1 VNNFVQVLVLGLI
14 LGGVYALMA
23 SGLTLL
29 FGVMRVVNLAHA
41 AFMIL
46 AAYIAFFAFDI
57 YQVDPVVSIAIT
69 MPVMFALGV
78 GVYLLLF
85 RRIEGTE
92 RYVEMTVLM
101 TFGLALTIEG
111 LLTFFFTGIF
121 RSTRPSYATESFFF
135 AEGLLEAQTRLY
147 LPKGQALATAVS
159 IALLTA
165 LWAFL
170 TFTKTGTAVRATMQN
185 RTAAEI
191 VGVNVRKISAISFGM
206 GMALAG
212 AAGSL
217 LSYLF
222 AFFPSRHWQW
232 VAILL
237 SLIVL
242 GGMGSLKGAILGAV
256 ILAVASAFVTDR
268 FGPSWSPI
276 TFYLALFLVLM
287 FRPQGLFGKVVR
299 I

>member
-1 VNNFVQVLVLGLI
+1 MNILQVLILGLL
-14 LGGVYALMA
+14 LGGVYSLMA

-46 AAYIAFFAFDI
+46 AAYIAFYLFDLAE
-57 YQVDPVVSIAIT
+57 VDPVLTIPVT
-69 MPVMFALGV
+69 MPVMFLLGV
-78 GVYLLLF
+78 VIYLLIFPRL
-85 RRIEGTE
+85 ETSE
-92 RYVEMTVLM
+92 RYVEMTVLL
-101 TFGLALTIEG
+101 TFALALIVEG

-121 RSTRPSYATESFFF
+121 RSTRPEYGTESFFVGDLF
-135 AEGLLEAQTRLY
+135 I
-147 LPKGQALATAVS
+147 PKGQLVALGVS
-159 IALLTA
+159 LVLLIG

-170 TFTKTGTAVRATMQN
+170 KVTKTGTAIRATMQN
-185 RTAAEI
+185 RTAAQL
-191 VGVNVRKISAISFGM
+191 VGVNVRRISAISFGV

-222 AFFPSRHWQW
+222 PFFPSRHWQW
-232 VAILL
+232 VAIML

-242 GGMGSLKGAILGAV
+242 GGLGSLKGAVVGAV
-256 ILAVASAFVTDR
+256 TLAIAAAFVTDIL
-268 FGPSWSPI
+268 GPTWSPV
-276 TFYLALFLVLM
+276 TFFLALFLVLM
-287 FRPQGLFGKVVR
+287 FRPQGLYGKVVR